1 MARAGGDSTD
11 RPGGIPAA
19 GARLGRGAA
28 SAGAAGEG
36 ARELPVGTIV
46 HTSSQHCP
54 LRGGHGPTAG
64 ASLHRCL
71 LPGPGGKGSIG
82 APVAQ

>member
-19 GARLGRGAA
+19 GAWLGWGAA

-36 ARELPVGTIV
+36 ARELPVSTIV

-54 LRGGHGPTAG
+54 LCRGTRPDR
-64 ASLHRCL
+64 RCL
-71 LPGPGGKGSIG
+71 LLGLGDPVGKGSIG